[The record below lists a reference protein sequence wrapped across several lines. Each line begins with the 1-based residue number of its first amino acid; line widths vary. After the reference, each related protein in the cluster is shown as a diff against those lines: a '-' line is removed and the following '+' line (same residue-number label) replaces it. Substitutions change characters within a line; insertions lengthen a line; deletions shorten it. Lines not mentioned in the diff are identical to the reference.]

1 MSACELHLL
10 LCKINE
16 YEPGLVDMIRK
27 LVSMV
32 YYVGKGELQFGGPI
46 SSMGG
51 KVTVSDVILI
61 CKGSNGIIFGCVDEL
76 TKVSTITDIFN
87 KHKTDMNSYKDCDLY
102 LTDGC
107 GKPGIKNLILRN
119 KIDGVVKQYGMK
131 YKPITRINI
140 VRNGALEFDIKCFDK
155 KEILLD
161 SKKNSTRTFNLMSQ
175 LELEQSMCGLDRY
188 GRPPPP
194 QDRKLYRFNYTEY
207 KWQEDTYYEQSYNE
221 QPYYNTIM
229 SIQQSIGR
237 GLSTEP
243 PILLP
248 GICSV
253 SDCYDNGN
261 GVSSCYGNC
270 NKPFCSFHMPGDQCS
285 DCRM

>member
-1 MSACELHLL
+1 MSGCELHLL
-10 LCKINE
+10 LCKIND
-16 YEPGLVDMIRK
+16 YESSLGDMIRK
-27 LVSMV
+27 YVSAV

-102 LTDGC
+102 LTG
-107 GKPGIKNLILRN
+107 GYEKSGLKNLKLRK

-155 KEILLD
+155 KEVLLYR
-161 SKKNSTRTFNLMSQ
+161 KKNSTRTFNLMSQ
-175 LELEQSMCGLDRY
+175 LELEQSMFGLDAY

-194 QDRKLYRFNYTEY
+194 KDRKLYRFNYTEY
-207 KWQEDTYYEQSYNE
+207 KWQEDTYYEQ
-221 QPYYNTIM
+221 PYYDTMM
-229 SIQQSIGR
+229 SIQQCIGR
-237 GLSTEP
+237 GL
-243 PILLP
+243 PIQT
-248 GICSV
+248 GQSIRICSV
-253 SDCYDNGN
+253 SDCYDDSS
-261 GVSSCYGNC
+261 GVSSCYGIC

-285 DCRM
+285 DCIM